1 MYTLVN
7 LDYEAYLFDS
17 HYHENADQFVR
28 AVKEFEHVFFL
39 FAKKTDSMI
48 IYNEYSNE
56 DLLHYEKLGFE
67 IPKLTPKTRI
77 NKNLPINYWWGKK
90 HELELEKF
98 LNSKLTSIMIAK
110 KLHLGFYQ
118 GAVVNSYPEFLTHL
132 DKHPEITEWVLKN
145 PYGMSG
151 RGHYLFSTDKQSNK
165 KIPEHIVKSRTIL
178 EPLYKRVL
186 DLGTTFVVE
195 EGKIVDQFMVINFND
210 HIGQFKG
217 AGTSLNQKA
226 IGLFLEKAFGISF
239 DLIQSQLQQIANEY
253 LQHRPEN
260 NIQIDSF
267 FYLDQNNKFQFY
279 PLVEVNCR
287 KTMGLVVYQL
297 AKRHPEAW
305 CEWRFEEE
313 QKIANENEIESF
325 RLSPQNV
332 KTQTTVKYFKDVL
345 RYLDSDKPDGLFFRH
360 N

>member
-28 AVKEFEHVFFL
+28 AIKEFEHVFFL
-39 FAKKTDSMI
+39 FSKKTDTLI
-48 IYNEYSNE
+48 TFNDYSEE
-56 DLLHYEKLGFE
+56 DLQHYKTLGFE
-67 IPKLTPKTRI
+67 LPNLVAKHRL
-77 NKNLPINYWWGKK
+77 NKSLPIEYWWGKK
-90 HELELEKF
+90 HEVELEKF

-118 GAVVNSYPEFLTHL
+118 GAVVNSYQEFLAHL
-132 DKHPEITEWVLKN
+132 KNHQDITEWVLKN
-145 PYGMSG
+145 PFGMSG
-151 RGHYLFSTDKQSNK
+151 RGHYLFSSDKA
-165 KIPEHIVKSRTIL
+165 IPEHIVTSRTIL

-186 DLGTTFVVE
+186 DLGTTFVIKD
-195 EGKIVDQFMVINFND
+195 GKIVNQFMVINFND

-217 AGTSLNQKA
+217 AGTTLNQKA
-226 IGLFLEKAFGISF
+226 LADFLELTFGIPF
-239 DLIQSQLQQIANEY
+239 AEIQHQLKLIADEY
-253 LQHRPEN
+253 LQHKPQN

-267 FYLDQNNKFQFY
+267 FYLDQLGQFQFY

-297 AKRHPEAW
+297 ANRHPDAW
-305 CEWRFEEE
+305 CEWRFD
-313 QKIANENEIESF
+313 ENEKDDEDVIEQF
-325 RLSPQNV
+325 RLSPKNV
-332 KTQTTVKYFKDVL
+332 KTQSRVIYFKDVL
-345 RYLDSDKPDGLFFRH
+345 RYLGPDKRAELFFRR

>member
-39 FAKKTDSMI
+39 FAKKSDSMI
-48 IYNEYSNE
+48 TYNEYSEE
-56 DLLHYEKLGFE
+56 DLLRYQKLGFE
-67 IPKLTPKTRI
+67 IPKLTPKARI
-77 NKNLPINYWWGKK
+77 NKNLPIDYWWGRK
-90 HELELEKF
+90 HDLPLEKF

-118 GAVVNSYPEFLTHL
+118 GAVVNSYAEFLTHL
-132 DKHPEITEWVLKN
+132 NHHPEITEWVLKN
-145 PYGMSG
+145 PFGMSG
-151 RGHYLFSTDKQSNK
+151 RGHYLFSTDK

-186 DLGTTFVVE
+186 DLGTTFIVE
-195 EGKIVDQFMVINFND
+195 DGKIVDQFMVINFND

-226 IGLFLEKAFGISF
+226 IGHFLEKAFGIAI
-239 DLIQSQLQQIANEY
+239 DLIQGQLQQIADEY
-253 LQHRPEN
+253 LQHKPQN

-305 CEWRFEEE
+305 CEWRFD
-313 QKIANENEIESF
+313 ENNYDVKKDEIESF

-332 KTQTTVKYFKDVL
+332 KTQTYVRYFKDVL
-345 RYLDSDKPDGLFFRH
+345 RYLDSDKPDGLFFRR